1 MKNQRDANEEEI
13 VRALIGVGA
22 TVRRLD
28 ASIGGEMAGLPD
40 LLVGYRGMNYLLE
53 VKRFKGSLNGISIV
67 ASLSPSQ
74 RKFWNSWN
82 GSATIVRNATE
93 ALRAIGAI
101 TGSQSVE
108 LQ

>member
-1 MKNQRDANEEEI
+1 MRNQRDGNEPGI
-13 VRALIGVGA
+13 VISLLRVGA

-28 ASIGGEMAGLPD
+28 ASVGGDMAGLPD
-40 LLVGYRGMNYLLE
+40 LLVGFRKQNYLLE
-53 VKRFKGSLNGISIV
+53 VKRFKGTANGTAI
-67 ASLSPSQ
+67 ASLSPDQ
-74 RKFWNSWN
+74 LKFWESWH

-101 TGSQSVE
+101 GPNQSVE